1 MRSST
6 GQPKSHGSLLNG
18 TKNHYEYE
26 LLHFF
31 VSIKTDFYVMH
42 FSRKIFRMQKK
53 ELLFINTLIKG
64 CDSSETVLFWQ
75 KVLKV
80 PQTGERQQQVCVCTC
95 VCLCVCV
102 KLLQRCI
109 LMATFDFPVTHSA
122 LNLKLLYMSIAQSL
136 IIKTSWL
143 WPSG

>member
-18 TKNHYEYE
+18 TKNRYEYE

-80 PQTGERQQQVCVCTC
+80 PQTGERQQQVCVCAHTC
-95 VCLCVCV
+95 VCLCVCKAFTKV
-102 KLLQRCI
+102 YLDGYFWFSSNTQCSQ
-109 LMATFDFPVTHSA
+109 F
-122 LNLKLLYMSIAQSL
+122 
-136 IIKTSWL
+136 KTIVHVYCTK
-143 WPSG
+143 PDH